1 MALTATIYKA
11 ELTVSDMD
19 RDYYATHNLTV
30 ALHPSETE
38 ARMMLRLMAF
48 ARHAHEDLSFT
59 RGLSS
64 PDEPDL
70 WRHHPNGTLEEWIEL
85 GMPDEKRLRKACG
98 LADAVVVYTY
108 GRQAPLAWR
117 EALGRKLDRF
127 DNLTVLRVMP
137 ETEAALAS
145 LAHRQMRLNA
155 MIQDGQL
162 WLG

>member
-1 MALTATIYKA
+1 M
-11 ELTVSDMD
+11 
-19 RDYYATHNLTV
+19 
-30 ALHPSETE
+30 
-38 ARMMLRLMAF
+38 
-48 ARHAHEDLSFT
+48 
-59 RGLSS
+59 
-64 PDEPDL
+64 
-70 WRHHPNGTLEEWIEL
+70 HHPNGTLEEWIEL

-162 WLG
+162 WLGDDGESVAVALESQL

>member
-1 MALTATIYKA
+1 
-11 ELTVSDMD
+11 
-19 RDYYATHNLTV
+19 
-30 ALHPSETE
+30 
-38 ARMMLRLMAF
+38 
-48 ARHAHEDLSFT
+48 
-59 RGLSS
+59 
-64 PDEPDL
+64 DEPDL

-117 EALGRKLDRF
+117 EALGRKLERF

-137 ETEAALAS
+137 ETEAALAP

-162 WLG
+162 WLGDDADNVAVALESQL